1 MGTLYQL
8 GFLIFRQEETTMAN
22 SSIKKKRREEKR
34 EIDGERENQR
44 NRETD

>member
-8 GFLIFRQEETTMAN
+8 GFLIFRQQETTMAN
-22 SSIKKKRREEKR
+22 PSKKKRRSEEKR